1 MQQDFLQL
9 AHADLPVY
17 LTDVY
22 RDFQKTGTRP
32 FHLRLT
38 LYDGTARSFPLRLP
52 PAEGAEEA
60 AFLAEY
66 IHAFVYNLLSSLGA
80 RTVDLYFDP
89 ADQALQALA
98 AALPEVFQ
106 LHTPRL
112 QRTGYGKCLNVNDR
126 VLAALLPDEAGFSFR
141 THPLCEEPEAQPVPT
156 CTGAS
161 ILSRLPA
168 RAERAML
175 LGIDVGGTFAN
186 DNGKTPGLTAKA
198 KRYVE
203 HWEDTARKNIGLL
216 LFGDVGTGKS
226 FLAGCIANAL
236 LEQDVPVLMTNFPT
250 ILNRMTGLFG
260 SDRADFLASLNAYD
274 LLILDDL
281 GAERGTEY
289 ALEQVFAVID
299 ARYRSRKPL
308 IVTTNLTLDA
318 LKHPDDLAHA
328 RIYDRILEICAPILF
343 GGENL
348 RVEKANEMKTA
359 ARNLLLSDNAA

>member
-126 VLAALLPDEAGFSFR
+126 VLAALLPDEAGFPSGRIRSARNRKRSLFRFAPAHRSFPGCPR
-141 THPLCEEPEAQPVPT
+141 
-156 CTGAS
+156 
-161 ILSRLPA
+161 A
-168 RAERAML
+168 RSAPCC
-175 LGIDVGGTFAN
+175 LGSTSA
-186 DNGKTPGLTAKA
+186 
-198 KRYVE
+198 
-203 HWEDTARKNIGLL
+203 
-216 LFGDVGTGKS
+216 
-226 FLAGCIANAL
+226 
-236 LEQDVPVLMTNFPT
+236 
-250 ILNRMTGLFG
+250 
-260 SDRADFLASLNAYD
+260 
-274 LLILDDL
+274 
-281 GAERGTEY
+281 
-289 ALEQVFAVID
+289 
-299 ARYRSRKPL
+299 
-308 IVTTNLTLDA
+308 
-318 LKHPDDLAHA
+318 A
-328 RIYDRILEICAPILF
+328 RISSSAQ
-343 GGENL
+343 
-348 RVEKANEMKTA
+348 V
-359 ARNLLLSDNAA
+359 